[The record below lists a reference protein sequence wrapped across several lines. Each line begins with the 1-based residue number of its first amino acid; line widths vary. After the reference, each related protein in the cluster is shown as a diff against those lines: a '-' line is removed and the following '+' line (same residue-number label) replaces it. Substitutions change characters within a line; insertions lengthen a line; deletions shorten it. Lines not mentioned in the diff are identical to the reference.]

1 MIVPSPTKVSLTA
14 PVSTDLV
21 TIGDLANRYGKSDR
35 HIRRIIALPGFPKPF
50 RVGAIGRRLH
60 WHFGDIL
67 EWERQQKNPIES
79 SCGDRGN
86 GHNSEKLG

>member
-1 MIVPSPTKVSLTA
+1 MIVPSPNKVSLPA
-14 PVSTDLV
+14 PVATDLV

-35 HIRRIIALPGFPKPF
+35 HIRRIIALPGFPEPF

-67 EWERQQKNPIES
+67 EWESQQKNSTES
-79 SCGDRGN
+79 SCIDHGN
-86 GHNSEKLG
+86 GDDSQIPG